1 MIRYK
6 NFFLTLLLVITT
18 LLNAQQ
24 PVSIKVMSMNI
35 KEGGRYANFDTDAFC
50 ECIRQYNPDFIA
62 FQEMDYFTS
71 RNGNKDMLT
80 EMGAKLGMFPFFGK
94 AFNYS
99 GGAFGGA
106 ILSKYPFYNAQTLS
120 SKPVGAT
127 ENRVCVYVDVLLPNK
142 RMVRIATTHLD
153 VTADDQVRITSLAN
167 FNKQI
172 IFDDQPVP
180 TLLIGDFNASPES
193 DTMKYAKIKWQDIG
207 AGTGNTIS
215 STNPTQRIDY
225 VLGFPKTWVK
235 KSYEIVAYPNLS
247 DHCFIVATLEHP

>member
-1 MIRYK
+1 MIK
-6 NFFLTLLLVITT
+6 HKIIVLSLLLIVIAM
-18 LLNAQQ
+18 LHAQQ
-24 PVSIKVMSMNI
+24 PVAIRVMSMNI
-35 KEGGRYANFDTDAFC
+35 KEGGSYANFDTDAFC

-62 FQEMDYFTS
+62 FQEMDNFTN

-99 GGAFGGA
+99 GGSFGGA
-106 ILSKYPFYNAQTLS
+106 ILSKYPFYNAQTIS
-120 SKPVGAT
+120 SKPAGAT
-127 ENRVCVYVDVLLPNK
+127 ENRVCVYIDVLMSDK
-142 RMVRIATTHLD
+142 RKVRIATTHLD

-167 FNKQI
+167 FNKI
-172 IFDDQPVP
+172 ILDEDNQVP
-180 TLLIGDFNASPES
+180 TLLIGDFNAGPDS

-207 AGTGNTIS
+207 VGTGNTIS

-225 VLGFPKTWVK
+225 VMGFPKTWVK